1 MNINVLCII
10 FLVVFF
16 LHNVIFFLIGS
27 KVMESQN
34 IKYAHYFLALT
45 NILAALIDIFLI
57 MHSVSLAYIFFS
69 CFFCCEVIIYYK
81 GSIYT
86 KLAFALSLILHLL
99 CCEALILP
107 VMSIILQSSMANIF
121 ANFYFLI
128 ISRILMS
135 FLCYISMFLVLF
147 LIPDPYFKK
156 MGQHNNR
163 MKIFL
168 ALEIT
173 AIASIIA
180 TSSVYHMDN
189 INGQQLFQ
197 QIIQGISWLIV
208 EYTGLFMLV
217 GFEILNEKKVKL
229 ETKLQLVDVYKNN
242 LSQASEA
249 IIQIDCKSGN
259 LLSLVYKGKI
269 IQGITGTPYTNIL
282 STFLVNTNINV
293 GDTSEFMQK
302 ASIKYMI
309 EAFAKGETKYN
320 CEYRQKENWL
330 EAEFFLEEDI
340 INDRLIALLVIYNIN
355 EQKALQFKAERDQ
368 LTGLYNKSITAH
380 LINQYIEEHK
390 KGILFMIDGDYFKQI
405 NDTLGHDVGDQVI
418 INIATTLTQIF
429 RNDAILGRVGGD
441 EFMVF
446 VTLNS
451 LEFNISATA
460 TKVCDQL
467 RRTYFN
473 DVSAVS
479 TSASIGI
486 AEVTEDISSFYELY
500 LLADSVLYKSK
511 HNGRNQFT
519 IYNSLPNL
527 NS

>member
-1 MNINVLCII
+1 MFVL
-10 FLVVFF
+10 V
-16 LHNVIFFLIGS
+16 
-27 KVMESQN
+27 
-34 IKYAHYFLALT
+34 
-45 NILAALIDIFLI
+45 
-57 MHSVSLAYIFFS
+57 
-69 CFFCCEVIIYYK
+69 
-81 GSIYT
+81 
-86 KLAFALSLILHLL
+86 
-99 CCEALILP
+99 
-107 VMSIILQSSMANIF
+107 
-121 ANFYFLI
+121 
-128 ISRILMS
+128 
-135 FLCYISMFLVLF
+135 F

-156 MGQHNNR
+156 MGQHNHR

-168 ALEIT
+168 TLEVT
-173 AIASIIA
+173 AICSIIA
-180 TSSVYHMDN
+180 TSSVYHIDH

-197 QIIQGISWLIV
+197 QVIQGLSWLVV

-217 GFEILNEKKVKL
+217 GFEILQEKKTKL
-229 ETKLQLVDVYKNN
+229 EAKLQLADIYKNN

-249 IIQIDCKSGN
+249 IIQIDCKSGT
-259 LLSLVYKGKI
+259 LLNLVYKGKI
-269 IQGITGTPYTNIL
+269 IKGITGTPYTNIL
-282 STFLVNTNINV
+282 STFLINTNINV
-293 GDTSEFMQK
+293 GDTSEFMNM

-309 EAFAKGETKYN
+309 EAFEKGETKYN
-320 CEYRQKENWL
+320 CQYRQNENWL
-330 EAEFFLEEDI
+330 EAEIFLEEDS
-340 INDRLIALLVIYNIN
+340 INDRIIALLVIYNIN

-368 LTGLYNKSITAH
+368 LTGLYNKSITAT
-380 LINQYIEEHK
+380 LINQYITEHK

-429 RNDAILGRVGGD
+429 QTDAIVGRVGGD

-451 LEFNISATA
+451 LEFNISAAA

-473 DVSAVS
+473 NASAVS

-486 AEVTEDISSFYELY
+486 AEVDENISNFYELY

-519 IYNSLPNL
+519 IYNASLNPNT
-527 NS
+527 